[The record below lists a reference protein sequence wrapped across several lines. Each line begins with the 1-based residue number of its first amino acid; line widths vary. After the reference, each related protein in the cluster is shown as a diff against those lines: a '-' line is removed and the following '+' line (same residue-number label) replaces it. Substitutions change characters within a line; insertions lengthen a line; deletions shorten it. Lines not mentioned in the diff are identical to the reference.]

1 MLKFFIKGLL
11 RDKQR
16 SLLPIIVVS
25 IGVMLCVLTQA
36 WVTGILG
43 DIIDYNAKFATGHV
57 KVMSKAYNEVKDQI
71 PNDLALLDAS
81 HHVDKLKE
89 EYPDMVWAERISF
102 GGLMDSPNE
111 DGETKEQGPTMGMAI
126 DLLSEN
132 SLEIER
138 LNLFNILVRGELP
151 DSPGEVLLSEEFSQK
166 LKVNP
171 GDPITL
177 ITSTMYGSMSISN
190 FTMAGT
196 IRFGAPVLDKGGILA
211 DISDI
216 RMALDMQ
223 DAISEILGYFPD
235 NFYEDEDARQFSA
248 IYNSKFSDPDNRFS
262 PVMVPLSQQD
272 DLIGGYLTMIDTMV
286 SVVVSVF
293 MIAMAI
299 VLWNA
304 GLLGGLRRYGEMG
317 LRMAIG
323 EHKSHIYRSMLNES
337 LVIGIVGSIV
347 GTAIGLGFAKLLEQG
362 LDFSAMLQGST
373 MMMSG
378 IYRAQITP
386 AAYYI
391 GFIPGIFATL
401 LGTAL
406 AGIGI
411 YKRQTAQL
419 FKELQA

>member
-1 MLKFFIKGLL
+1 MLRFFIKGLL
-11 RDKQR
+11 RDRQR

-25 IGVMLCVLTQA
+25 IGVMLCVLIQS

-57 KVMSKAYNEVKDQI
+57 KVMSKAYNEIKDQV
-71 PNDLALLDAS
+71 PNDLALLDAAD
-81 HHVDKLKE
+81 HINKLKQ
-89 EYPDMVWAERISF
+89 EYPDMDWAERISF
-102 GGLMDSPNE
+102 GGLMDSPDKN
-111 DGETKEQGPTMGMAI
+111 GETKEQGPAMGMAI
-126 DLLSEN
+126 DLLSEG
-132 SLEIER
+132 SRELER
-138 LNLFNILVRGELP
+138 LNLENILVRGKLP
-151 DSPGEVLLSEEFSQK
+151 ASPGEVLLSEEFSQK
-166 LKVNP
+166 LDVNP

-177 ITSTMYGSMSISN
+177 ITSTMYGSMSITN
-190 FTMAGT
+190 FTLAGT

-211 DISDI
+211 DITDI

-223 DAISEILGYFPD
+223 DAVSEILGYFPD
-235 NFYEDEDARQFSA
+235 NYYEDEHAIQFSEA
-248 IYNSKFSDPDNRFS
+248 YNDKFSDPADSFS

-272 DLIGGYLTMIDTMV
+272 ELIGGYLSMIDSMV
-286 SVVVSVF
+286 SIVVTVF
-293 MIAMAI
+293 LIAMAI

-304 GLLGGLRRYGEMG
+304 GLLAGLRRYGEMG
-317 LRMAIG
+317 LRLAIG

-337 LVIGIVGSIV
+337 LVIGIIGSIV

-362 LDFSAMLQGST
+362 LDFSDMLQGST

-378 IYRAQITP
+378 IYRAQITT
-386 AAYYI
+386 ASYYV

-406 AGIGI
+406 AGIGV
-411 YKRQTAQL
+411 YRRQTANL